1 MHEASAAVECMYEGI
16 GNKKIDRST
25 AHRKYTETY
34 NFNEEEW
41 TTIYQIPHTLSVSNK
56 AKELHYK
63 IVHGHV
69 ATNRLLHKMNII
81 IIDSDICDFCD
92 QQEQT
97 LCHLFYECR
106 LVKEFWASVQSWLT
120 TECGINCAFCPKT
133 VLFGVFQ
140 KDNTV
145 ICYARLHI
153 MNYKAQKKQI
163 CMERFIVY
171 LENEGAY

>member
-1 MHEASAAVECMYEGI
+1 MVNWPCATCWVFSAGTR
-16 GNKKIDRST
+16 DRST
-25 AHRKYTETY
+25 
-34 NFNEEEW
+34 
-41 TTIYQIPHTLSVSNK
+41 IYQMPHTLSISNK

-63 IVHGHV
+63 IVHGYV
-69 ATNRLLHKMNII
+69 ATNRLLHKMN

-120 TECGINCAFCPKT
+120 TECGVNCDFCLKT
-133 VLFGVFQ
+133 VLFGVLE
-140 KDNTV
+140 KDNFLNTV

-153 MNYKAQKKQI
+153 MNCKVQKIQI
-163 CMERFIVY
+163 CMDRFIVY

>member
-1 MHEASAAVECMYEGI
+1 M
-16 GNKKIDRST
+16 
-25 AHRKYTETY
+25 
-34 NFNEEEW
+34 
-41 TTIYQIPHTLSVSNK
+41 
-56 AKELHYK
+56 
-63 IVHGHV
+63 
-69 ATNRLLHKMNII
+69 ATNRLLHKMN

-120 TECGINCAFCPKT
+120 TECGVNCDFCLKT
-133 VLFGVFQ
+133 VLFGVLE
-140 KDNTV
+140 KDNFLNTV

-153 MNYKAQKKQI
+153 MNCKVQKIQI
-163 CMERFIVY
+163 CMDRFIVY